1 MAILDE
7 TTHLQRLQTLHDS
20 VLAPP
25 VTLDQEIDH
34 AIAECVAA
42 FVVDLETGVIV
53 RATTPA
59 ELLFGFDP
67 GELKGKMIHDLVP
80 VEMRAAHRVWF
91 KRYAELPSTRPMG
104 VRGVR
109 IKGLG
114 KDGREFPVEIG
125 LAATSINGIHVAIAL
140 VLPMVLRE
148 LMTGV
153 MPVVRS
159 E

>member
-25 VTLDQEIDH
+25 VTLEQELDH

-42 FVVDLETGVIV
+42 FVVDLQTGIIV

-59 ELLFGFDP
+59 EVLFGYQP

-80 VEMRAAHRVWF
+80 QDVRNAHRVWF
-91 KRYAELPSTRPMG
+91 KQYADSPSTRPMG
-104 VRGVR
+104 ARGVR
-109 IKGLG
+109 LKGLG
-114 KDGREFPVEIG
+114 KDGLEFPVEIG
-125 LAATSINGIHVAIAL
+125 LATTDINGIHLGIAT

-148 LMTGV
+148 RMEAT
-153 MPVVRS
+153 P
-159 E
+159 